1 MDVLELIDETFD
13 KDRTET
19 YELSIQVSLN
29 GFSFAVKDTIRNT
42 FIVLISKP
50 FLGKVITHDN
60 WYSVIE
66 GIVKDYPFLNQKFK
80 KVFFSYISSPYTI
93 LPEAFFDIQRIKDL
107 FELTHPLPE
116 HFELRYSSISNGESM
131 VVLFAMPYTLSS
143 AWLKIQP
150 NTIFLTQSSSLF
162 VGFGKTKYENYVQ
175 VYFEEARMTIVY
187 HQNEKLIAANSFT
200 YMHTNDAL
208 YYILSFCNSITDNFA
223 SIQINILGESLNNN
237 ELVKGLNKLFS
248 HVSIEP
254 IFNSVHFSYRL
265 LRQRNRHYALFNSFA
280 VCE

>member
-50 FLGKVITHDN
+50 FSGGVITHDN
-60 WYSVIE
+60 WYSLVE
-66 GIVKDYPFLNQKFK
+66 GIVKEFPFLNQKFK
-80 KVFFSYISSPYTI
+80 KVFFSYTLSPFTI
-93 LPEAFFDIQRIKDL
+93 VPEYFFDIQRIKDL
-107 FELTHPLPE
+107 FELTHSLPE
-116 HFELRYSSISNGESM
+116 HFELRYTLISNGENV

-143 AWLKIQP
+143 AWLKVQP

-162 VGFGKTKYENYVQ
+162 VGFGKSKYENYVQ
-175 VYFEEARMTIVY
+175 VYFEETRMTIVY
-187 HQNEKLIAANSFT
+187 HKNEKLIAANTFV

-208 YYILSFCNSITDNFA
+208 YYILSFCNSLSDNFA
-223 SIQINILGESLNNN
+223 SIQLSVLGESFNNN
-237 ELVKGLNKLFS
+237 ELVKGLNKSFS
-248 HVSIEP
+248 NVSIDP

-265 LRQRNRHYALFNSFA
+265 LRQRNRYYALFNSFA

>member
-50 FLGKVITHDN
+50 FSGAVITHDN
-60 WYSVIE
+60 WYPVIE
-66 GIVKDYPFLNQKFK
+66 GIVKEFPFLNQKFK
-80 KVFFSYISSPYTI
+80 KVFFSYTLSPFTI
-93 LPEAFFDIQRIKDL
+93 VPKDFFDIQRIKDL

-116 HFELRYSSISNGESM
+116 HFELRYTSISNGENL
-131 VVLFAMPYTLSS
+131 VILFAMPYTMSS

-150 NTIFLTQSSSLF
+150 NTIFLTQPSSLF
-162 VGFGKTKYENYVQ
+162 VGFSKSKYENYVQ
-175 VYFEEARMTIVY
+175 VYFEETRMTIVY
-187 HQNEKLIAANSFT
+187 HKNEKLIAANAFT

-208 YYILSFCNSITDNFA
+208 YYILSFCNSITDNFS
-223 SIQINILGESLNNN
+223 SIQLSIVGESFNNN
-237 ELVKGLNKLFS
+237 ELVKGLNKSFS
-248 HVSIEP
+248 NVSIDP